1 MDWKEQA
8 FALKA
13 EGIKSKDIAERLGKH
28 PSQISR
34 LFNAPAIPTS
44 TPVIQTRD
52 EGLGQ
57 PIFPPSQQLQ
67 AIREKYAPKQPAE
80 VGALLKN
87 DTLLVVVAV
96 TTALVVSAIVTAPII
111 IGAIPRT
118 DKWLAYLLAAL
129 IDIMPLL
136 FVLRGRH
143 ALGGAFAIATGLQVA
158 IACNVF
164 DPVSWVECVKGI
176 IISLSVA
183 LAIFGLADVIK
194 NTKKAAN

>member
-8 FALKA
+8 LALKA
-13 EGIKSKDIAERLGKH
+13 EGIKNKDIAERLGKH

-34 LFNAPAIPTS
+34 LFNAATPIAIPAS
-44 TPVIQTRD
+44 TPTMQTHD
-52 EGLGQ
+52 AGPGQ

-67 AIREKYAPKQPAE
+67 AIREKYAPKAPAE
-80 VGALLKN
+80 AGALLKN

-164 DPVSWVECVKGI
+164 DPESWVECVKGI

-194 NTKKAAN
+194 NSK